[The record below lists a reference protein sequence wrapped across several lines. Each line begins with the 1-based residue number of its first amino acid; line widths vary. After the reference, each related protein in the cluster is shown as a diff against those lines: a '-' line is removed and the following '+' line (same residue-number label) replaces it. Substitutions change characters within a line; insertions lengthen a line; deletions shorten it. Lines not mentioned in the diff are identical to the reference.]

1 MLPWA
6 CNNVREFQGKDT
18 AKLSLKLDN
27 DQKERVVA
35 LDAHLLSA
43 FNKYKKVLRCTGWRD
58 TLKEDYISAKMRHRD
73 GMITTKV
80 YDPDGEPVTPDSLMK
95 GATVTVQLQPRYI
108 YGVSGTGGL
117 TWEVLKAR
125 VDAPGEEDME
135 FVQ

>member
-1 MLPWA
+1 
-6 CNNVREFQGKDT
+6 
-18 AKLSLKLDN
+18 
-27 DQKERVVA
+27 
-35 LDAHLLSA
+35 
-43 FNKYKKVLRCTGWRD
+43 
-58 TLKEDYISAKMRHRD
+58 
-73 GMITTKV
+73 MITTKV
-80 YDPDGEPVTPDSLMK
+80 YDPDGQPVTPDSLMK